1 MLVTKE
7 CIVIILFLHM
17 VLVSFFNSFTI
28 SIISLLVSLP
38 ITINTNYEI
47 NILSIIS
54 TYNELVRLRNKVKDQ
69 WSQIDVQLKRRC
81 DLIPNL
87 VETVKGYAKHEK
99 GTLEAVIKAR
109 NTFLTAK
116 SPEDEMKASK
126 EVTTALNK
134 LFALAEAYPD
144 LKANENFTSLQNTLS
159 ETEDKISY
167 ARQFYNDNVMNY
179 KNKIEM
185 FVNLKNI
192 IAFFLTII
200 YKLSQNM
207 NITYHH

>member
-1 MLVTKE
+1 MWWIII
-7 CIVIILFLHM
+7 IV
-17 VLVSFFNSFTI
+17 VLVLI
-28 SIISLLVSLP
+28 
-38 ITINTNYEI
+38 
-47 NILSIIS
+47 ILSIIS

-81 DLIPNL
+81 DLIPN
-87 VETVKGYAKHEK
+87 HEK

-126 EVTTALNK
+126 EITTALNK

-185 FVNLKNI
+185 FPSNIVAGIFNFKPEPFFEATEEERKNVEVK
-192 IAFFLTII
+192 F
-200 YKLSQNM
+200 
-207 NITYHH
+207 